1 MVAQLTQVIKKAR
14 PEIPQK
20 TLDVLP
26 GEVAAVID
34 ANSAAF
40 KEIMFPIYHKYFT
53 GAEIK
58 EMIRFYSTDLG
69 KKTIRVMPALMQES
83 MAAGQQWGQ
92 ALGPQIEE
100 RVKARLKKEGVAI

>member
-1 MVAQLTQVIKKAR
+1 
-14 PEIPQK
+14 
-20 TLDVLP
+20 
-26 GEVAAVID
+26 
-34 ANSAAF
+34 
-40 KEIMFPIYHKYFT
+40 
-53 GAEIK
+53 
-58 EMIRFYSTDLG
+58 MIRFYSTDLG